1 MGKSYKLDKQ
11 ISVNML
17 SLTLVLVKSKSQNY
31 LAQKMRI
38 CILVLLI
45 DIQNRCG
52 ANVCPSESKQVSSP
66 CCSFLQN
73 LFPVS

>member
-38 CILVLLI
+38 CIFCTS
-45 DIQNRCG
+45 N
-52 ANVCPSESKQVSSP
+52 
-66 CCSFLQN
+66 
-73 LFPVS
+73 